1 MQRSILVHVTMTEEN
16 ANKCSVSLL
25 SAILYKQKSTSCCYL
40 LLYSTVIIMMSR
52 YAFFTLMRRQGLMKI
67 RHCGAAYYYSNGCH
81 HCETS
86 SRTASNSPVS
96 ISYGYMNG
104 KKKNSSATGIFGF
117 ATVAAASTFTSA
129 CDEDNG
135 GLTPVQPPTRS
146 NKKTAHPS
154 NHPDDRLLQIK
165 PLWPD
170 GVSEADVDALVEVIL
185 QDPSINIALIPDSIE
200 AVIYKSAIRLTLNIF
215 YRLLSRLNGVS
226 LLSHQIQVAR
236 TQQTNHGNES
246 LGIDTIL
253 ANKNY
258 QRIAAVAQNSNSMVN
273 DQVLEII
280 AERLLA
286 NRAINNTMVP
296 DVIEIQLYKNCLKVI
311 FRALQILSNSFC
323 INICGH
329 DIQLSIEPSYLEQS
343 ALTATAS
350 SSSNLR
356 MSSDIDM
363 ELLKE
368 FALRGGIP
376 NDGSVEL
383 SWWDE
388 VLGRRQFVANLHA
401 SLYSLVLGIVDDVSN
416 KWPERL
422 Q

>member
-1 MQRSILVHVTMTEEN
+1 
-16 ANKCSVSLL
+16 
-25 SAILYKQKSTSCCYL
+25 
-40 LLYSTVIIMMSR
+40 
-52 YAFFTLMRRQGLMKI
+52 
-67 RHCGAAYYYSNGCH
+67 
-81 HCETS
+81 
-86 SRTASNSPVS
+86 
-96 ISYGYMNG
+96 
-104 KKKNSSATGIFGF
+104 
-117 ATVAAASTFTSA
+117 
-129 CDEDNG
+129 
-135 GLTPVQPPTRS
+135 
-146 NKKTAHPS
+146 
-154 NHPDDRLLQIK
+154 
-165 PLWPD
+165 
-170 GVSEADVDALVEVIL
+170 
-185 QDPSINIALIPDSIE
+185 
-200 AVIYKSAIRLTLNIF
+200 VIYKSAIRLTLNIF

-253 ANKNY
+253 ANNNY
-258 QRIAAVAQNSNSMVN
+258 RRIAAVAQKSNAMVN
-273 DQVLEII
+273 DQVLVTI

-296 DVIEIQLYKNCLKVI
+296 DVIEIQLYQNCLKVI

-329 DIQLSIEPSYLEQS
+329 DIQLSIEASYLEQS

-350 SSSNLR
+350 SSTNLR
-356 MSSDIDM
+356 MNSDIDM

-383 SWWDE
+383 SWWDG

-401 SLYSLVLGIVDDVSN
+401 SLYSLVLGIVDEVSN